1 MTRKILSSRARSELF
16 GVPTDSEAVSR
27 HYLLNEY
34 DLDLI
39 RARRG
44 AENQLGL
51 AVHIALLGP
60 SDPKK
65 PLH

>member
-39 RARRG
+39 RTRRG